1 MLDFLDKVQIID
13 EENYAYIMKTEVEP
27 YLEKKG
33 REDFIFT
40 PDNRKLHY
48 EAYEKTL
55 SRGSIVIL
63 HGFTESAEKFR
74 EVAFYFRKAGYSVFS
89 LDMEGHGKS
98 HRSSKKKEKV
108 EIDTFDTYVED
119 LNFFIEKV
127 VKPNTKNGKIHIYSH
142 SLGSNVALLYLM
154 KHPYTVEKAVLS
166 SPMICGNMGM
176 PVSVAGTVAKL
187 LCALGGKKIPA
198 PGRCVF
204 DENPSAENSDAT
216 SKARFDYYHQKRK
229 AEPLYQTSGPSFGWV
244 KASLE
249 ARDKILSSIL
259 STCCSRTAFASLWG
273 SAVYRPSMSL
283 SRIRRSALTLWATM
297 APRVSLSPMTIS
309 SVAMVSFSLIMGSV
323 PSSSSRFRVLMKFPR
338 RFSFTVSSLVIS
350 SWATV

>member
-1 MLDFLDKVQIID
+1 MLDFLDNVKIID
-13 EENYAYIMKTEVEP
+13 EGNYAYIMKTEVEP
-27 YLEKKG
+27 YLEKRG

-74 EVAFYFRKAGYSVFS
+74 ELAYYFRRAGYSVFS

-98 HRSSKKKEKV
+98 HRTSKKNEKV
-108 EIDTFDTYVED
+108 EIDTFDTYAED
-119 LNFFIEKV
+119 LHFFIEKV
-127 VKPNTKNGKIHIYSH
+127 VAPFTKTGKINIYSH
-142 SLGSNVALLYLM
+142 SLGSTVALLYMM
-154 KHPYTVEKAVLS
+154 KHPYMIEKAVLS

-176 PVSVAGTVAKL
+176 PVAVAGDAAKL
-187 LCALGGKKIPA
+187 LCALGGKSIPA

-204 DENPSAENSDAT
+204 DKNQTVENSDAT
-216 SKARFDYYHQKRK
+216 SKARFEYYHEKRK

-249 ARDKILSSIL
+249 ARDRLLACEDIKA
-259 STCCSRTAFASLWG
+259 R
-273 SAVYRPSMSL
+273 
-283 SRIRRSALTLWATM
+283 
-297 APRVSLSPMTIS
+297 
-309 SVAMVSFSLIMGSV
+309 SLIFLPEEDRQLLHGYTKIFADKTDIKIKEVKNSKHEIFMSTDE
-323 PSSSSRFRVLMKFPR
+323 VLERYIGQVLDF
-338 RFSFTVSSLVIS
+338 FE
-350 SWATV
+350 

>member
-1 MLDFLDKVQIID
+1 MLDFLDKAQIID
-13 EENYAYIMKTEVEP
+13 EEGYAHIMKTEVEP
-27 YLEKKG
+27 YLDKKG
-33 REDFIFT
+33 RKDFIFT
-40 PDNRKLHY
+40 AEGRKLHY
-48 EAYEKTL
+48 EAYEKAL
-55 SRGSIVIL
+55 SRGSIIIL

-74 EVAFYFRKAGYSVFS
+74 EAAYYFRKAGYSVFS

-108 EIDTFDTYVED
+108 EIDSFDTYADD

-127 VKPNTKNGKIHIYSH
+127 VAPNTKSGKIHIYSH

-154 KHPYTVEKAVLS
+154 KHPYAVEKAVLS

-176 PVSVAGTVAKL
+176 PVAVAGTVARL

-198 PGRCVF
+198 PGRCIF
-204 DENPSAENSDAT
+204 DENQTAENSDAT

-249 ARDKILSSIL
+249 ARDRILSDEGIKALRTKLLIFKPEEDRQLLHSYTEKFAERADIKIKEVKN
-259 STCCSRTAFASLWG
+259 SRHEIF
-273 SAVYRPSMSL
+273 MSEN
-283 SRIRRSALTLWATM
+283 
-297 APRVSLSPMTIS
+297 
-309 SVAMVSFSLIMGSV
+309 
-323 PSSSSRFRVLMKFPR
+323 RVLEWYFNEVLE
-338 RFSFTVSSLVIS
+338 FFGE
-350 SWATV
+350 

>member
-40 PDNRKLHY
+40 AEGRKLHY
-48 EAYEKTL
+48 EAYEKTF

-108 EIDTFDTYVED
+108 EIDSFDTYADD

-127 VKPNTKNGKIHIYSH
+127 VAPNTKSGKIYIYSH

-154 KHPYTVEKAVLS
+154 KHSYTVEKAVLS

-176 PVSVAGTVAKL
+176 PVAVAGTVARL
-187 LCALGGKKIPA
+187 LCTLGGKKIPA

-204 DENPSAENSDAT
+204 DENQTTENSDAT
-216 SKARFDYYHQKRK
+216 SKARFEYYHAKRR

-244 KASLE
+244 RASLE
-249 ARDKILSSIL
+249 ARDRILSDEGIRKIAAELLIFKPEEDRQLLHSY
-259 STCCSRTAFASLWG
+259 TEEFAERADVKVKEVKASRHEIF
-273 SAVYRPSMSL
+273 MSKNE
-283 SRIRRSALTLWATM
+283 
-297 APRVSLSPMTIS
+297 
-309 SVAMVSFSLIMGSV
+309 
-323 PSSSSRFRVLMKFPR
+323 VLEWYIEKIFD
-338 RFSFTVSSLVIS
+338 FFE
-350 SWATV
+350 